1 MPNIN
6 DVYGDPKERMLKHIA
21 TLWGTKNIDALDP
34 LVRIMIEALSGELRK
49 TYNSIQ
55 SFEKRMLERFA
66 LLMTPGVLSTP
77 YCAHAIAQAFPVEST
92 EIIRTSDQLFFGKK
106 MNKDQKVQ
114 LIHFSPIADVCIFD
128 VAIKHLVIGNTAWS
142 LDDQQLKA
150 SYTNMLHLVPQING
164 IWLGIRVNPEI
175 ETLKGLSFFFEQINA
190 TSNYQIRQL
199 LSSSVWRV
207 GDKKI
212 NMRLGRSYEES
223 AETPTVFSEMDAMHI
238 IEKEVRHLYDSNFI
252 SIADD
257 VVELK
262 DISKEKYPEVF
273 KLLFLDQDLK
283 QFNEELVWINITS
296 EYVAHHKNFSDIQ
309 ISLNVF
315 PVLNRRSVSQVYRF
329 KNNSNNIPLRTAE
342 NEFFLSILSV
352 EDDFARKYK
361 EIALVENTEWT
372 DQNYTVRKGGM
383 ERMDARDA
391 KEYLEYIIELMR
403 DESASFS
410 GFGHDSIANSLK
422 ELNQLTEQLNQRVAR
437 KKDYVD
443 SSSYLIL
450 GDPKNNETYFINYW
464 TTNSIHANGIPA
476 GSILGTYMESKFV
489 KSSISLRTTT
499 LGGKLPL
506 DPARHIDAYKYAT
519 LSHNKILTVE
529 DIKACCLHE
538 LGDKIDRHIEVRKGL
553 MVSPDPKQGLIRY
566 VEVLLKKKN
575 HAEPNADT
583 VDWDIELAN
592 LQSKIELRSALN
604 LKIHV
609 YLS

>member
-1 MPNIN
+1 MSNIN

-21 TLWGTKNIDALDP
+21 MLWGTKNIDALDP
-34 LVRIMIEALSGELRK
+34 LVRIMIEALAGELRK

-77 YCAHAIAQAFPVEST
+77 YCAHAIAQAFPVEAT
-92 EIIRTSDQLFFGKK
+92 EIIRSLDQFFYAKK
-106 MNKDQKVQ
+106 MNKDQKIQ
-114 LIHFSPIADVCIFD
+114 QMHFSPIADVRIFD
-128 VAIKHLVIGNTAWS
+128 VAIKHLVIGNTAWA

-150 SYTNMLHLVPQING
+150 TYTNMLHLAPQSDS
-164 IWLGIRVNPEI
+164 IWLGIRVNSEI

-199 LSSSVWRV
+199 LSSSEWHI

-212 NMRLGRSYEES
+212 NMRLGRIYEES
-223 AETPTVFSEMDAMHI
+223 EELPTVFSEMETMNI
-238 IEKEVRHLYDSNFI
+238 IEKEISHLYDSNFI

-257 VVELK
+257 AICMK
-262 DISKEKYPEVF
+262 DISKEKYPEAF

-283 QFNEELVWINITS
+283 EFNQDLVWIKITS
-296 EYVAHHKNFSDIQ
+296 DYFVHHKNLSDIQ

-315 PVLNRRSVSQVYRF
+315 PVLNRRCVNQIYRF
-329 KNNSNNIPLRTAE
+329 KNNSNNIPLRTME
-342 NEFFLSILSV
+342 NEFFLSIITV

-361 EIALVENTEWT
+361 EIALVENTDWT

-391 KEYLEYIIELMR
+391 KEYLEFIIELMR
-403 DESASFS
+403 DESATFAS
-410 GFGHDSIANSLK
+410 FGHDSIANSLK

-443 SSSYLIL
+443 TSSYLIL
-450 GDPKNNETYFINYW
+450 GDPKNNQSYFIDYW

-476 GSILGTYMESKFV
+476 GSVLATYTGSKFV
-489 KSSISLRTTT
+489 SGSISLRTTT

-506 DPARHIDAYKYAT
+506 NPARHIDAYKYAT
-519 LSHNKILTVE
+519 LSHNKIITVE

-538 LGDKIDRHIEVRKGL
+538 LGDKIERHVEVRKGL
-553 MVSPDPKQGLIRY
+553 MVSPDPKQGLIRC
-566 VEVLLKKKN
+566 VEVILTKKI
-575 HAEPNADT
+575 HTDLTADT
-583 VDWDIELAN
+583 VDWDIELAS

-604 LKIHV
+604 LTIYVH
-609 YLS
+609 LS

>member
-1 MPNIN
+1 MSNSN

-21 TLWGTKNIDALDP
+21 MLWGTKNIDALDP

-77 YCAHAIAQAFPVEST
+77 YCAHAIAQAFPVEAT
-92 EIIRTSDQLFFGKK
+92 EILRSLDPFFYAKK
-106 MNKDQKVQ
+106 MNKDQKIQ
-114 LIHFSPIADVCIFD
+114 QIHFSPIADVRIFD
-128 VAIKHLVIGNTAWS
+128 VAIKHLVIGNTAWT
-142 LDDQQLKA
+142 LDDQQQKM
-150 SYTNMLHLVPQING
+150 SYTNMLHHSRKSSS

-199 LSSSVWRV
+199 LSSSEWYIA
-207 GDKKI
+207 DKKI
-212 NMRLGRSYEES
+212 NMRMGRMGEES
-223 AETPTVFSEMDAMHI
+223 AEIPTVFSDMETMNI
-238 IEKEVRHLYDSNFI
+238 IEKEISHVYDSSFI

-257 VVELK
+257 TIRLK
-262 DISKEKYPEVF
+262 DIRTEKYPDAF
-273 KLLFLDQDLK
+273 KLLFLDQDL
-283 QFNEELVWINITS
+283 QEFNKELVWINITS
-296 EYVAHHKNFSDIQ
+296 DYFVHHKNMSDIQ

-315 PVLNRRSVSQVYRF
+315 PVLNRRSVNQMYRF

-342 NEFFLSILSV
+342 NEFFMSIHSV

-391 KEYLEYIIELMR
+391 KEYLEFVIELMR
-403 DESASFS
+403 DESATFASF
-410 GFGHDSIANSLK
+410 GIDSIANSLK

-437 KKDYVD
+437 KNDYVD
-443 SSSYLIL
+443 TSSYLIL
-450 GDPKNNETYFINYW
+450 GNPKNDQTYFIDYW

-476 GSILGTYMESKFV
+476 GSILETYAGSKFL
-489 KSSISLRTTT
+489 SGSISLRTTT

-506 DPARHIDAYKYAT
+506 NPARHIDAYKYAT
-519 LSHNKILTVE
+519 LSHNKLITVE

-538 LGDKIDRHIEVRKGL
+538 MGDKIDRHVEVRKGL
-553 MVSPDPKQGLIRY
+553 MVSPDPKQGLIRC

-575 HAEPNADT
+575 HTDPTTET

-604 LKIHV
+604 LTIHV
-609 YLS
+609 QVS